1 MLNNGVDFDDLKKL
15 MNHKFSIDKKNEDD
29 ISILLKKI

>member
-15 MNHKFSIDKKNEDD
+15 MNHKVSKDKNNKDD